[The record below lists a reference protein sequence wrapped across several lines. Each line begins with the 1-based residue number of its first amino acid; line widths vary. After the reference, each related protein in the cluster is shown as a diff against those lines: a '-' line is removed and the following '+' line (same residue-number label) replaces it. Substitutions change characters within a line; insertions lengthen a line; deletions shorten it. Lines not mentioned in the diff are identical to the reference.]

1 MESRLVHVN
10 GPRNTTADQ
19 AGAELSVALDH
30 VDGERLAREVI
41 QDYPYPL
48 AATYQRAFQVSD
60 GVVVHDYLLDLFEVA
75 LKYCASIAIS
85 QYVADQL
92 GDSRI
97 NASLRE
103 LERPSLGHWL
113 GWLRDIL
120 DLYRRKNHPLRIPEL
135 GTFCS
140 QKTTGELPAAA
151 TALRR
156 IMVDRMGSTGGESN
170 ATAITPL
177 QFFQLLVE
185 YRNKLAHGV
194 HAGPNEKRRV
204 AEILKPALR
213 ALLQGMHFLA
223 DYPLVYV
230 RRVEADEGDGPA
242 DSLRFAHFL
251 TSLSSNAPWE
261 MENPRVSGEHERA
274 RRDRLYLLDKEGD
287 FHPLLSVHPLLIFRY
302 CENCNREQV
311 FLLNDGSSNSSD
323 YLSYQCTHHFRPTE
337 VVDDMRLLLQGL
349 QSRNGS
355 SAETMVSAISPT
367 ATDVVSPTRNDAAVD
382 VSTPDITKAVAVEA
396 GSEVDAADGQVS
408 AGPSDDAAVARE
420 AVVLADDPAK
430 TEPLQTADAAL
441 ATKTNSTELA
451 TNIETSTPQKRRRSN
466 RKTSGPVKPPDEHA
480 DHESAELSDDAPAEI
495 NTAPQVSTTPRR
507 AMKSPTLA
515 LWISLLFPGAGHLYA
530 GQVKKGL
537 ILFALSLVAWMLVG
551 GIGWPGLIVV
561 AAVYYYAVTN
571 AVAAVERVNQ
581 GTT

>member
-1 MESRLVHVN
+1 M
-10 GPRNTTADQ
+10 
-19 AGAELSVALDH
+19 ALDH

-48 AATYQRAFQVSD
+48 AATYQRAFQVSE

-92 GDSRI
+92 GDPRT

-120 DLYRRKNHPLRIPEL
+120 DLYRRKNHPLRVPEL

-140 QKTTGELPAAA
+140 QKTTGEPPAAA

-223 DYPLVYV
+223 DYPLVYI
-230 RRVEADEGDGPA
+230 RRVEADEADGPT
-242 DSLRFAHFL
+242 DTLRFAHFL
-251 TSLSSNAPWE
+251 TSLSGISPWE

-274 RRDRLYLLDKEGD
+274 RRDRLYLLGKEGD
-287 FHPLLSVHPLLIFRY
+287 FHPLVSVHPLLIYRY
-302 CENCNREQV
+302 CENCSREQV

-355 SAETMVSAISPT
+355 GAETVVSASSPT
-367 ATDVVSPTRNDAAVD
+367 VTNVTSPPPDVAAVD
-382 VSTPDITKAVAVEA
+382 VSTPGMTKVVAVGA
-396 GSEVDAADGQVS
+396 GSEVDAVDGRGS
-408 AGPSDDAAVARE
+408 PSPFDDAAVARE
-420 AVVLADDPAK
+420 AVVLADDPPKA
-430 TEPLQTADAAL
+430 EPLQTADAAL
-441 ATKTNSTELA
+441 AAQTNSTELA
-451 TNIETSTPQKRRRSN
+451 PNTETSTPQKRRRST
-466 RKTSGPVKPPDEHA
+466 RKTSPAAKPPGEHA
-480 DHESAELSDDAPAEI
+480 DHESAELSDDAHAEI
-495 NTAPQVSTTPRR
+495 NAALQGSTAPRR
-507 AMKSPTLA
+507 AVKSEFLA
-515 LWISLLFPGAGHLYA
+515 LWISLFFPGTGHLYA

-537 ILFALSLVAWMLVG
+537 ILFALSVVAWMLVG

-561 AAVYYYAVTN
+561 TAVYYYAVTN
-571 AVAAVERVNQ
+571 AVATVERVNQ
-581 GTT
+581 GTS